1 VIFNQLHFSRRGGI
15 TVKTNKTKLL
25 STTVLPMVAAAAV
38 AVGSG
43 LAMTAPAQA
52 NSFGQGIAAE
62 LPAAKARVGGVQ
74 LAACNPCAA
83 KAPCNPCAAKNPCN
97 PCAAKNPC
105 NPCAA
110 KNPCNP
116 CAAKKQ

>member
-1 VIFNQLHFSRRGGI
+1 M

-25 STTVLPMVAAAAV
+25 STTVLPMVAAAGI
-38 AVGSG
+38 AVGAG
-43 LAMTAPAQA
+43 LGIATPAQA
-52 NSFGQGIAAE
+52 KGIGQDIAAE
-62 LPAAKARVGGVQ
+62 LPAAKARVGGMQ
-74 LAACNPCAA
+74 LAACSPCKAKNPCN
-83 KAPCNPCAAKNPCN
+83 PCGANPCAAKNPCN

-116 CAAKKQ
+116 CAAKKK